1 MNWITIL
8 LIIVF
13 IVSIIL
19 TIFVIKFVIEDQTKT
34 NTYCA
39 DIDDK
44 ELLKDKK
51 LFREKIKEIKDSIK
65 KN

>member
-1 MNWITIL
+1 MNWITIF

-13 IVSIIL
+13 IVSITL

-34 NTYCA
+34 NTYCS